1 MFLICFPHLR
11 MSYRWPF
18 GDLKA
23 KELPT
28 RIFSAYQMSF
38 NFLRCMVDEYIRA
51 NSSDILLYYSVII
64 VEILIGLAIL
74 GRLVFAPIAVYL
86 FLAYKFLSARA
97 SIDNVE
103 KFLRNQQTL
112 MPTRYSYTDIVAIT
126 SHFKEKIGQGG
137 FGSVFKGKLFGDH
150 LVAIKMLGN
159 SKYNGEEFINEVSTI
174 GRIHHINVVQLVG
187 FSSEGSNRALVYEYM
202 PNGSLDKYIFS
213 PSRTRHRPFNFT
225 WDKLNDIALG
235 VARGIDY
242 LHRGSNF
249 CTNSGCDMQ
258 ILHFD
263 IKPQNILLDRNFT
276 PKISD
281 FGFAKLYPKE
291 YGLVS
296 RSAAGGTI
304 GYIAPELISR
314 NFGVISDK
322 SDVYSF
328 GMLLLEMA
336 GGRRNVDQRVENS
349 SQIYY
354 PSWIYDQLTPGKEL
368 EINNSIEIGDAERK
382 LCIVGLWCIQ
392 MKSSSRPSMSKV
404 IEMLEGDVNSLQ
416 MPPRPCFSS
425 SQPISVRQS
434 CMDSSLTEL
443 SIISEHDELL

>member
-1 MFLICFPHLR
+1 
-11 MSYRWPF
+11 
-18 GDLKA
+18 
-23 KELPT
+23 
-28 RIFSAYQMSF
+28 
-38 NFLRCMVDEYIRA
+38 
-51 NSSDILLYYSVII
+51 
-64 VEILIGLAIL
+64 
-74 GRLVFAPIAVYL
+74 
-86 FLAYKFLSARA
+86 
-97 SIDNVE
+97 
-103 KFLRNQQTL
+103 
-112 MPTRYSYTDIVAIT
+112 
-126 SHFKEKIGQGG
+126 
-137 FGSVFKGKLFGDH
+137 
-150 LVAIKMLGN
+150 MLGN

-213 PSRTRHRPFNFT
+213 PCGMRHRPFNFT

-242 LHRGSNF
+242 LHR
-249 CTNSGCDMQ
+249 GCDMQ